1 MKRYYKEYDNLKGE
15 TMYYKQIIPK
25 VRHRTMRDEEGRSI
39 EARLN
44 IYETSDKNYNK
55 ITLIILYLD
64 DYSYKIYRPTLF
76 LKNNDEDSFKALY
89 EICKINDYEE
99 GKLIRGDK

>member
-55 ITLIILYLD
+55 IVNPLFFQQFYEIYTHYICKVYILY
-64 DYSYKIYRPTLF
+64 
-76 LKNNDEDSFKALY
+76 
-89 EICKINDYEE
+89 
-99 GKLIRGDK
+99 